1 MTDSNGVF
9 VTGTSTGVGKSV
21 VAAALLAGLVKRRK
35 VAAFKP
41 VVTGTSEP
49 PGEWPPDH
57 ELLATASGW
66 QTPQQV
72 TPLTFGP
79 AVSPQL
85 AAALA
90 GTTIDVASLLE
101 VARELRRE
109 HFLVVE
115 GVGGLLVPLNDTTLV
130 RDFAVELGLPLI
142 VVGSPGLGAINHTL
156 LTLEAARAAGLKVK
170 AVVLNQWP
178 SEPSPVA
185 LSNERTIAELGKVKV
200 ARFPPI
206 ANRELTEQGEQ
217 LATTLKL

>member
-1 MTDSNGVF
+1 MDGVF

-41 VVTGTSEP
+41 VVTGTGEP

-57 ELLATASGW
+57 EILATTSGW

-79 AVSPQL
+79 AVSPHL
-85 AAALA
+85 AAELA
-90 GTTIDVASLLE
+90 GTTIDIAPLLE
-101 VARELRRE
+101 AARELGRE
-109 HFLVVE
+109 HFLVAE

-142 VVGSPGLGAINHTL
+142 IVGSPELGAINHTL
-156 LTLEAARAAGLKVK
+156 LTLEAARAAGLTVK

-178 SEPSPVA
+178 SQPSQIA
-185 LSNERTIAELGKVKV
+185 LSNERTIAEQGDVTV
-200 ARFPPI
+200 VRFPQI
-206 ANRELTEQGEQ
+206 IKRELIDMGEQ
-217 LATTLKL
+217 LASTLDL